1 MGYSILGVYIG
12 VPLFR
17 ETTLTAWIDV
27 RKACGQISS
36 RLNRRAIAKQ
46 IHPDLMLE
54 LSLMKI
60 ACAKFEAKCP
70 TCAGVDPTT

>member
-1 MGYSILGVYIG
+1 MSYSILGVYIG

-27 RKACGQISS
+27 RKACGH

-60 ACAKFEAKCP
+60 ACANFEAKCP